1 MKSPTFSRMAMAA
14 ALLLSFGTAGAQ
26 TTAPAADDTPVY
38 GSQLMTQQERID
50 FRAKMRAAK
59 TDAERDQLRREH
71 HDQMKARA
79 AAKGITLPDE
89 PPARG
94 AGKGMG
100 PGMGG
105 MGPGPGMG
113 GMGPGPG
120 MGGQGSGRGK

>member
-26 TTAPAADDTPVY
+26 TAAPAADDTPVY

-89 PPARG
+89 PPDRG

-113 GMGPGPG
+113 G
-120 MGGQGSGRGK
+120 QGSGRGK